1 MNRGN
6 ANQPTDADIGTSAVK
21 CFVGRA
27 ESSRPDIVLPVGPRR
42 LGPTYKKESMTTTTL
57 EELTRVVAA
66 MPADAAK
73 QVLDFARFLEQ
84 QRNRQ
89 IEYADWDDE
98 SMRAAT
104 LESMRRYNEENPE
117 DEGYDDLAP
126 R

>member
-1 MNRGN
+1 
-6 ANQPTDADIGTSAVK
+6 
-21 CFVGRA
+21 
-27 ESSRPDIVLPVGPRR
+27 
-42 LGPTYKKESMTTTTL
+42 MTTTTL

-84 QRNRQ
+84 QRNRP

-98 SMRAAT
+98 SMRAVT